1 MSNGG
6 LSAASSNVAE
16 TVLISPRLKIPKI
29 RGKTIA
35 AARYRFQLLGA
46 GRSTA
51 LPQRKMVRAFMF
63 AFVYWCLTFVPVAE
77 ALENCAAGEQVCAF
91 SKFVFKV
98 EIGGRVGSAV
108 YAGRRIVVANRHIVL
123 DDSVAKLTD
132 KFGQVYTARVIPN
145 DQHEDL
151 VLLDVDNLDRGPLP
165 WRPEAVSR
173 GESVHIVGYEQATNA
188 IKVFPAGIVLLPPA
202 ANRLSRIQH
211 IAKAATGSSGA
222 GLVTADGKLVGIA
235 TSGDERR
242 GDAIPVGRVG
252 ALEAHSSEQH
262 RVVHDAIGRQYKT
275 CQETLRRMPI
285 RRARLAKRAVEY
297 LTRVCRKTRNTH
309 LLNDAGQILGRA
321 GHVKEGKAV
330 FSQALEL
337 DPYALNNRIGLVV
350 ILLLSGGATE
360 ALPHAKWLY
369 ELLPHDK
376 QVLRLAVQTGKRGG
390 DIELARQALTTLENL
405 DPALAVP
412 LRSYLA
418 R

>member
-6 LSAASSNVAE
+6 LSAGSSNVAE
-16 TVLISPRLKIPKI
+16 TVLVSLRLKIPKI

-51 LPQRKMVRAFMF
+51 LPQRKMVRALMF

-132 KFGQVYTARVIPN
+132 KFGQVYAARVIPN

-173 GESVHIVGYEQATNA
+173 G
-188 IKVFPAGIVLLPPA
+188 
-202 ANRLSRIQH
+202 NRFI
-211 IAKAATGSSGA
+211 SSA
-222 GLVTADGKLVGIA
+222 MN
-235 TSGDERR
+235 
-242 GDAIPVGRVG
+242 
-252 ALEAHSSEQH
+252 
-262 RVVHDAIGRQYKT
+262 RQ
-275 CQETLRRMPI
+275 
-285 RRARLAKRAVEY
+285 
-297 LTRVCRKTRNTH
+297 
-309 LLNDAGQILGRA
+309 
-321 GHVKEGKAV
+321 
-330 FSQALEL
+330 
-337 DPYALNNRIGLVV
+337 
-350 ILLLSGGATE
+350 
-360 ALPHAKWLY
+360 
-369 ELLPHDK
+369 
-376 QVLRLAVQTGKRGG
+376 QT
-390 DIELARQALTTLENL
+390 
-405 DPALAVP
+405 P
-412 LRSYLA
+412 
-418 R
+418 

>member
-1 MSNGG
+1 
-6 LSAASSNVAE
+6 
-16 TVLISPRLKIPKI
+16 
-29 RGKTIA
+29 
-35 AARYRFQLLGA
+35 
-46 GRSTA
+46 
-51 LPQRKMVRAFMF
+51 MVRALMF

-211 IAKAATGSSGA
+211 IAKAATGSSGQ
-222 GLVTADGKLVGIA
+222 D
-235 TSGDERR
+235 
-242 GDAIPVGRVG
+242 
-252 ALEAHSSEQH
+252 
-262 RVVHDAIGRQYKT
+262 
-275 CQETLRRMPI
+275 
-285 RRARLAKRAVEY
+285 
-297 LTRVCRKTRNTH
+297 
-309 LLNDAGQILGRA
+309 
-321 GHVKEGKAV
+321 
-330 FSQALEL
+330 
-337 DPYALNNRIGLVV
+337 
-350 ILLLSGGATE
+350 
-360 ALPHAKWLY
+360 W
-369 ELLPHDK
+369 
-376 QVLRLAVQTGKRGG
+376 
-390 DIELARQALTTLENL
+390 
-405 DPALAVP
+405 
-412 LRSYLA
+412 
-418 R
+418 